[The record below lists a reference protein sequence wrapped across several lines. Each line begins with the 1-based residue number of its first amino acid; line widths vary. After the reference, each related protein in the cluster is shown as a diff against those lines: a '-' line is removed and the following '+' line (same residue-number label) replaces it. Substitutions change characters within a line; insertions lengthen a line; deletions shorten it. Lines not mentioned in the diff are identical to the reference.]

1 MRELRA
7 DWWSPGGGAESPEGD
22 GWYACPAG
30 ASFCTAKRR
39 QKRVK
44 GDRFPLDEP
53 LSVACSAGY
62 EFRFFWG
69 EKSKS
74 VLRTDTLP
82 R

>member
-1 MRELRA
+1 MCELRA

-44 GDRFPLDEP
+44 GDRSPLTNP
-53 LSVACSAGY
+53 FLSLAVLDTNDAEAS
-62 EFRFFWG
+62 
-69 EKSKS
+69 S